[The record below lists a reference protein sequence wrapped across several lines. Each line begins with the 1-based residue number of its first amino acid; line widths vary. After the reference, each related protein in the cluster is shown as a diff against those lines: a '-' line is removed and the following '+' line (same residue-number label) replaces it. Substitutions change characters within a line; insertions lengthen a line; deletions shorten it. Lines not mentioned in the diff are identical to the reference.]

1 MTLKEFM
8 ERLGRTDE
16 TKVISQMKDG
26 IEEMNMVSEVNI
38 KRIRLNITK
47 DKRYYDLPK
56 SCGRII
62 NIQAKNQDN
71 QKDLYSKVPRLIG
84 DVFEADADGE

>member
-16 TKVISQMKDG
+16 SKVISEMLDG
-26 IEEMNMVSEVNI
+26 VEEMHMSSEVSL
-38 KRIRLNITK
+38 KRITIDITK
-47 DKRYYDLPK
+47 DQRYYDLPHD
-56 SCGRII
+56 CTRMI

-71 QKDLYSKVPRLIG
+71 QKDLYAKVPRLMG
-84 DVFEADADGE
+84 DIFEADADGQ

>member
-1 MTLKEFM
+1 MKLKEFM

-16 TKVISQMKDG
+16 TKVVSQIKDG
-26 IEEMNMVSEVNI
+26 IEEMNLVAEINI
-38 KRIRLNITK
+38 RRIKLDITK
-47 DKRYYDLPK
+47 DQRYYSMPGD
-56 SCGRII
+56 CGRII

-71 QKDLYSKVPRLIG
+71 QKGLYSKVPRLIG

>member
-1 MTLKEFM
+1 MTIKEFM

-38 KRIRLNITK
+38 KRINIDIIK
-47 DKRYYDLPK
+47 DQRYYDLPQD
-56 SCGRII
+56 CGRII

-71 QKDLYSKVPRLIG
+71 QKDLYAKVPRLIG
-84 DVFEADADGE
+84 DVFEADSDAK

>member
-16 TKVISQMKDG
+16 TKLISQIKDG

-38 KRIRLNITK
+38 KRIKIDITK
-47 DKRYYDLPK
+47 DKRYYDIPGD
-56 SCGRII
+56 CTRII

>member
-8 ERLGRTDE
+8 ERLGRTDQ
-16 TKVISQMKDG
+16 TKLISQLNDG

-38 KRIRLNITK
+38 KRVRLNITK
-47 DKRYYDLPK
+47 DQRYYDVPK
-56 SCGRII
+56 DCTRII

-71 QKDLYSKVPRLIG
+71 QKDVYAKVPRLIG
-84 DVFEADADGE
+84 DIFEADSDAI

>member
-8 ERLGRTDE
+8 ERLNRTDQS
-16 TKVISQMKDG
+16 KVLSEMKDG

-38 KRIRLNITK
+38 KRVQLDIIK
-47 DKRYYDLPK
+47 DQRYYNVPGD
-56 SCGRII
+56 CTRII

-71 QKDLYSKVPRLIG
+71 QRDAYAKVPRLIG
-84 DVFEADADGE
+84 DIFEADSDGL

>member
-1 MTLKEFM
+1 MKLKEFM

-16 TKVISQMKDG
+16 SKLISQIKDG

-38 KRIRLNITK
+38 KRLRLTITK
-47 DKRYYDLPK
+47 DQRYYEVPAD
-56 SCGRII
+56 CTRII

-71 QKDLYSKVPRLIG
+71 QKDLYAKVPRLIG
-84 DVFEADADGE
+84 DVFEADSDGQ